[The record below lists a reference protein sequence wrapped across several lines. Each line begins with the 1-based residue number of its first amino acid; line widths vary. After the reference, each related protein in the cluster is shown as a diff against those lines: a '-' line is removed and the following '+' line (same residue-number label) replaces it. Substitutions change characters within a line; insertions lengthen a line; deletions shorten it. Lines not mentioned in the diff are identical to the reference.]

1 MALVSPYVLKPGSLN
16 ENTFFSRSI
25 IPFQIDRLSRTVKKV
40 TILALDASSD
50 RTPKWKRLGAGSS
63 RSGVPWYLNVWFMP
77 RSLNSARQD
86 KGARKR
92 DTCCLLCH
100 CPMIYARPII
110 VPRFLAT
117 LLSPL
122 LVLVELRNH
131 ETITAKDEE
140 KVGEG
145 VGRGLWVKS
154 PRESKPL
161 VEWLWL

>member
-1 MALVSPYVLKPGSLN
+1 M
-16 ENTFFSRSI
+16 
-25 IPFQIDRLSRTVKKV
+25 
-40 TILALDASSD
+40 TILVLDASSSTWRRNGRD
-50 RTPKWKRLGAGSS
+50 LGRDPLAAVFHDTLTFDLCPV
-63 RSGVPWYLNVWFMP
+63 R
-77 RSLNSARQD
+77 LNSERQD

-117 LLSPL
+117 LSPL
-122 LVLVELRNH
+122 LVLVVGTKPRDHN
-131 ETITAKDEE
+131 
-140 KVGEG
+140 GEG
-145 VGRGLWVKS
+145 RGEELESGGGKGRRKGLWVKS